1 MEQRTLAKLWRWRF
15 NRVLSLMPDAVALL
29 LGDARQSMDRDQV
42 HFEVFARRQHG
53 SSWSLQLATEDRTRA
68 IEAADE
74 LLSESRAISVKV
86 TKETLD
92 AETREFKTVTIV
104 SKGEPDRG
112 KPKPPREGVEPLCV
126 SPQDLYT
133 VHARDRIGRL
143 LEGWLARNKATP
155 FELLHRPDLIE
166 KLEASGLELQ
176 HAIQKVAIPEA
187 QARGKTVHHVIRDF
201 QKLVQATIDRVM
213 RHERKGRFPDFET
226 EDFAVAAERLVGDPE
241 QQYFLGAGV
250 AKAMSGGASW
260 SGKVNR
266 LLDLADKAPR
276 DPAARALAFQVLE
289 IPLAEILGARA
300 GIMELLGVHLDLGGA
315 LAAMT
320 RLAAADSVDA
330 LIAIEP
336 AVAKV
341 MPQLQGPAARLA
353 NWLDGPYF
361 EDVRTA
367 IAHRVLG
374 ELTGPK
380 RLRPSDA
387 EGEIVILRA
396 LAMSLTAAAGRILT
410 LEEVQD
416 AFINRSRTLV
426 RADFVE
432 AFLGHDRSLLGE
444 VEALL
449 WLSENVTGAAN
460 ERQASRWVQ
469 ANVSALRFETDLRAG
484 PDSAATK
491 LAALA
496 DLQRAVFRCGFVDE
510 ESAPIALKIGE
521 IGGLVEADARLTQ
534 ALARAQAPVVN
545 RLTLLLRLA
554 AGETAPKGPATD
566 RARLEALRLMRAPE
580 IRAEIA
586 KTPDA
591 VDRVRSLMLSA
602 GLAA

>member
-1 MEQRTLAKLWRWRF
+1 
-15 NRVLSLMPDAVALL
+15 
-29 LGDARQSMDRDQV
+29 MDRAQV
-42 HFEVFARRQHG
+42 HFEVLARRQHG

-68 IEAADE
+68 IESADE
-74 LLSESRAISVKV
+74 LLAEHRAISVKV

-92 AETREFKTVTIV
+92 EETREFKTVTILT
-104 SKGEPDRG
+104 KGEPDRG
-112 KPKPPREGVEPLCV
+112 KVKKPREGLEPLCV
-126 SPQDLYT
+126 SPHDLYT
-133 VHARDRIGRL
+133 LHARDRIGRL
-143 LEGWLARNKATP
+143 LEGWLARNRATP

-166 KLEASGLELQ
+166 KLEATGLELQ

-213 RHERKGRFPDFET
+213 RDERKGRFPDFEK
-226 EDFAVAAERLVGDPE
+226 ESFAAAAERLVGQPN
-241 QQYFLGAGV
+241 QQYLLGGGIAR
-250 AKAMSGGASW
+250 AMSTGSSW

-266 LLDLADKAPR
+266 LLDLADQAPR
-276 DPAARALAFQVLE
+276 EPDARALAFHGLE
-289 IPLAEILGARA
+289 TPLTEILGARA

-320 RLAAADSVDA
+320 RLAAADAVDG
-330 LIAIEP
+330 LISIEP

-361 EDVRTA
+361 ENVRTA
-367 IAHRVLG
+367 IAQRVLK

-380 RLRPSDA
+380 RLRPNDA
-387 EGEIVILRA
+387 EGEIVMLRA
-396 LAMSLTAAAGRILT
+396 LAMALTTAVGRILT
-410 LEEVQD
+410 YEEVEE

-432 AFLGHDRSLLGE
+432 AFLGHDRSPLGE

-449 WLSENVTGAAN
+449 WLSENVTGGAN
-460 ERQASRWVQ
+460 KRQASRWVQ

-496 DLQRAVFRCGFVDE
+496 ELQRSVFRCGFVTE
-510 ESAPIALKIGE
+510 EAGPIALKIGE
-521 IGGLVEADARLTQ
+521 VGGQIEADARLAH
-534 ALARAQAPVVN
+534 ALSRAAAPVVN

-554 AGETAPKGPATD
+554 AGETAPRGPAAD
-566 RARLEALRLMRAPE
+566 RAKAEAMRLMRAPE

-586 KTPDA
+586 RTPDA
-591 VDRVRSLMLSA
+591 VNRVRALMQTA
-602 GLAA
+602 GMAA

>member
-1 MEQRTLAKLWRWRF
+1 M
-15 NRVLSLMPDAVALL
+15 NRA
-29 LGDARQSMDRDQV
+29 QV
-42 HFEVFARRQHG
+42 HFEVLARRQHG

-68 IEAADE
+68 VESAEE
-74 LLSESRAISVKV
+74 LLAEHRAISVKV

-92 AETREFKTVTIV
+92 EETREFKTVTILT
-104 SKGEPDRG
+104 KGEPDRG
-112 KPKPPREGVEPLCV
+112 KVKKPREGLEPLCV
-126 SPQDLYT
+126 SPHDLYSL
-133 VHARDRIGRL
+133 HARDRIGRL
-143 LEGWLARNKATP
+143 LEGWLARNRATP

-201 QKLVQATIDRVM
+201 QKLVQAAIDRVM
-213 RHERKGRFPDFET
+213 RDERKGRFPDFET
-226 EDFAVAAERLVGDPE
+226 ESFAAAAERLSGHSN
-241 QQYFLGAGV
+241 QHYLLSGGIAR
-250 AKAMSGGASW
+250 AMSTGTSW

-266 LLDLADKAPR
+266 LLDLADQAPR
-276 DPAARALAFQVLE
+276 EPAARALAFQVLE
-289 IPLAEILGARA
+289 TPLTEILGARA
-300 GIMELLGVHLDLGGA
+300 GVMELLGVHLDLGGS

-320 RLAAADSVDA
+320 RLAAAESVDA
-330 LIAIEP
+330 LISIEP

-341 MPQLQGPAARLA
+341 IPQLQGPAARLA

-361 EDVRTA
+361 ENVRAA
-367 IAHRVLG
+367 IAQRVLA

-380 RLRPSDA
+380 RLRPNDA

-396 LAMSLTAAAGRILT
+396 LAMALTTAVGRILT

-432 AFLGHDRSLLGE
+432 AFLGHDRSPLGE

-449 WLSENVTGAAN
+449 WLSENVTGGAN
-460 ERQASRWVQ
+460 KRQASRWVQ
-469 ANVSALRFETDLRAG
+469 ANVSALRFETDLRSG

-496 DLQRAVFRCGFVDE
+496 ELQRSVFRCGFVAE
-510 ESAPIALKIGE
+510 ESGPIAVKIGE
-521 IGGLVEADARLTQ
+521 VGGQIEADARLAQ
-534 ALARAQAPVVN
+534 ALSRAAAPVVN

-554 AGETAPKGPATD
+554 AGETAPRGPAAD
-566 RARLEALRLMRAPE
+566 RAKIEAIRLMRAPE

-586 KTPDA
+586 RTPHA
-591 VDRVRSLMLSA
+591 VDRVRALMQTA
-602 GLAA
+602 GMAA

>member
-1 MEQRTLAKLWRWRF
+1 
-15 NRVLSLMPDAVALL
+15 
-29 LGDARQSMDRDQV
+29 MDRAQV

-68 IEAADE
+68 IESAEE
-74 LLSESRAISVKV
+74 LLAEQRAISVRV

-92 AETREFKTVTIV
+92 EETREFKTVTILT
-104 SKGEPDRG
+104 KGEPDRG
-112 KPKPPREGVEPLCV
+112 KVKKPREGLEPLCV
-126 SPQDLYT
+126 SPHDLYT
-133 VHARDRIGRL
+133 LHARDRIGRL
-143 LEGWLARNKATP
+143 LEGWLTRNRATP

-166 KLEASGLELQ
+166 KLEATGLELQ

-213 RHERKGRFPDFET
+213 RDERKGRFPDFET
-226 EDFAVAAERLVGDPE
+226 ESFAAAAERLVGHPN
-241 QQYFLGAGV
+241 QQYLLGGGIAR
-250 AKAMSGGASW
+250 AMSTGASW

-266 LLDLADKAPR
+266 LLDLADQAPR
-276 DPAARALAFQVLE
+276 EPAARALAFHMLE
-289 IPLAEILGARA
+289 TPLTEILGARA

-320 RLAAADSVDA
+320 RLAAADAVDA
-330 LIAIEP
+330 LISIEP

-361 EDVRTA
+361 ENVRTA
-367 IAHRVLG
+367 IAHRVLK

-380 RLRPSDA
+380 RLRPNDA
-387 EGEIVILRA
+387 EGEIVMLRA
-396 LAMSLTAAAGRILT
+396 LAMALTTAVGRILT
-410 LEEVQD
+410 YDEVQE

-432 AFLGHDRSLLGE
+432 AFLGHDRSPLGE

-449 WLSENVTGAAN
+449 WLSENVTGGAN
-460 ERQASRWVQ
+460 KRQASRWVQ

-496 DLQRAVFRCGFVDE
+496 ELQRSVFRCGFVVE
-510 ESAPIALKIGE
+510 EANPIAVKIGE
-521 IGGLVEADARLTQ
+521 VGGQIEADARLAQ
-534 ALARAQAPVVN
+534 ALARAAAPVVN

-554 AGETAPKGPATD
+554 AGETAPRGPAAD
-566 RARLEALRLMRAPE
+566 RAKTEAIRLMRAPE

-591 VDRVRSLMLSA
+591 VDRVRALMQTA
-602 GLAA
+602 GMAA

>member
-1 MEQRTLAKLWRWRF
+1 MH
-15 NRVLSLMPDAVALL
+15 
-29 LGDARQSMDRDQV
+29 GGQV

-68 IEAADE
+68 IESAE
-74 LLSESRAISVKV
+74 EMLTEHRAISVRV

-92 AETREFKTVTIV
+92 EETREFKTVTILT
-104 SKGEPDRG
+104 KGEPDRG
-112 KPKPPREGVEPLCV
+112 KAKKPREGLEPLCV
-126 SPQDLYT
+126 SPHDLYSL
-133 VHARDRIGRL
+133 HARDRIGRL
-143 LEGWLARNKATP
+143 LEGWLARNRATP

-166 KLEASGLELQ
+166 KLEATGLELQ

-213 RHERKGRFPDFET
+213 RDDRKGRFPDFEK
-226 EDFAVAAERLVGDPE
+226 DGFAASAERLVGDPD
-241 QQYFLGAGV
+241 QQYLLGGGV
-250 AKAMSGGASW
+250 AKAMSTGASW

-266 LLDLADKAPR
+266 LLDLADQAPR
-276 DPAARALAFQVLE
+276 EPAARALAFHVLE
-289 IPLAEILGARA
+289 LPLTEILGARA

-320 RLAAADSVDA
+320 RLAAADAVDA
-330 LIAIEP
+330 LISIEP
-336 AVAKV
+336 AVARV
-341 MPQLQGPAARLA
+341 MPPLQGPAARLA

-361 EDVRTA
+361 ESVRTA
-367 IAHRVLG
+367 IAHRVLK

-387 EGEIVILRA
+387 EGEIVMLRA
-396 LAMSLTAAAGRILT
+396 LAMSLTTAVGRILT
-410 LEEVQD
+410 SEEVQE
-416 AFINRSRTLV
+416 AFVNRSRTLV

-432 AFLGHDRSLLGE
+432 AFLGHDRSPLGE

-449 WLSENVTGAAN
+449 WLSENVTGGAN
-460 ERQASRWVQ
+460 KRQASRWVQ
-469 ANVSALRFETDLRAG
+469 ANVSALRFETDLRGG

-496 DLQRAVFRCGFVDE
+496 DLQRAVFRCGFVE
-510 ESAPIALKIGE
+510 EEANPIAIKIGE
-521 IGGLVEADARLTQ
+521 VGGQIEADARLAQ
-534 ALARAQAPVVN
+534 ALARAAAPVVN

-554 AGETAPKGPATD
+554 AGETAPRGPAAE
-566 RARLEALRLMRAPE
+566 RARAEALRLMRAPE

-591 VDRVRSLMLSA
+591 VDRVRSLMQTA

>member
-1 MEQRTLAKLWRWRF
+1 M
-15 NRVLSLMPDAVALL
+15 NRA
-29 LGDARQSMDRDQV
+29 QV
-42 HFEVFARRQHG
+42 HFEVLARRQHG

-68 IEAADE
+68 VESAEE
-74 LLSESRAISVKV
+74 LLAEHRAISVKV

-92 AETREFKTVTIV
+92 EETREFKTVTILT
-104 SKGEPDRG
+104 KGEPDRG
-112 KPKPPREGVEPLCV
+112 KVKKPREGLEPLCV
-126 SPQDLYT
+126 SPHDLYSL
-133 VHARDRIGRL
+133 HARDRIGRL
-143 LEGWLARNKATP
+143 LEGWLARNRATP

-201 QKLVQATIDRVM
+201 QKLVQAAIDRVM
-213 RHERKGRFPDFET
+213 RDERKGRFPDFET
-226 EDFAVAAERLVGDPE
+226 ESFAAAAERLSGHSN
-241 QQYFLGAGV
+241 QHYLLSGGIAR
-250 AKAMSGGASW
+250 AMSTGTSW

-266 LLDLADKAPR
+266 LLDLADQAPR
-276 DPAARALAFQVLE
+276 EPAARALAFQVLE
-289 IPLAEILGARA
+289 TPLTEILGARA
-300 GIMELLGVHLDLGGA
+300 GVMELLGVHLDLGGS

-320 RLAAADSVDA
+320 RLAAAESVDA
-330 LIAIEP
+330 LISIEP

-341 MPQLQGPAARLA
+341 IPQLQGPAARLA

-361 EDVRTA
+361 ENVRAA
-367 IAHRVLG
+367 IAQRVLA

-380 RLRPSDA
+380 RLRPNDA

-396 LAMSLTAAAGRILT
+396 LAMALTTAVGRILT

-432 AFLGHDRSLLGE
+432 AFLGHDRSPLGE

-449 WLSENVTGAAN
+449 WLSENVTGGAN
-460 ERQASRWVQ
+460 KRQASRWVQ

-496 DLQRAVFRCGFVDE
+496 ELQRSVFRCGFVAE
-510 ESAPIALKIGE
+510 ESGPIAVKIGE
-521 IGGLVEADARLTQ
+521 VGGQIEADARLAQ
-534 ALARAQAPVVN
+534 ALSRAAAPVVN

-554 AGETAPKGPATD
+554 AGETAPRGPAAD
-566 RARLEALRLMRAPE
+566 RAKIEAIRLMRAPE

-586 KTPDA
+586 RTPHA
-591 VDRVRSLMLSA
+591 VDRVRALMQTA
-602 GLAA
+602 GMAA

>member
-1 MEQRTLAKLWRWRF
+1 M
-15 NRVLSLMPDAVALL
+15 NRA
-29 LGDARQSMDRDQV
+29 QV
-42 HFEVFARRQHG
+42 HFEVLARRQHG

-68 IEAADE
+68 VESAEE
-74 LLSESRAISVKV
+74 LLAEHRAISVKV

-92 AETREFKTVTIV
+92 EETREFKTVTILT
-104 SKGEPDRG
+104 KGEPDRG
-112 KPKPPREGVEPLCV
+112 KVKKPREGLEPLCV
-126 SPQDLYT
+126 SPHDLYT
-133 VHARDRIGRL
+133 LHARDRIGRL
-143 LEGWLARNKATP
+143 LEGWLARNRATP

-213 RHERKGRFPDFET
+213 RDERKGRFPDFET
-226 EDFAVAAERLVGDPE
+226 ESFAAAAERLSG
-241 QQYFLGAGV
+241 QSNQHYLLSGGIAR
-250 AKAMSGGASW
+250 AMSTGTSW

-266 LLDLADKAPR
+266 LLDLADQAPR
-276 DPAARALAFQVLE
+276 EPAARALAFQVLE
-289 IPLAEILGARA
+289 TPLTEILGARA
-300 GIMELLGVHLDLGGA
+300 GVMELLGVHLDLGGS

-320 RLAAADSVDA
+320 RLAAAESVDA
-330 LIAIEP
+330 LISIEP

-341 MPQLQGPAARLA
+341 IPQLQGPAARLA

-361 EDVRTA
+361 ENVRAA
-367 IAHRVLG
+367 IAQRVLA

-380 RLRPSDA
+380 RLRPNDA

-396 LAMSLTAAAGRILT
+396 LAMALTTAVGRILT

-432 AFLGHDRSLLGE
+432 AFLGHDRSPLGE

-449 WLSENVTGAAN
+449 WLSENVTGGAN
-460 ERQASRWVQ
+460 KRQASRWVQ

-496 DLQRAVFRCGFVDE
+496 ELQRSVFRCGFVAE
-510 ESAPIALKIGE
+510 ESGPIAVKIGE
-521 IGGLVEADARLTQ
+521 VGGQIEADARLAQ
-534 ALARAQAPVVN
+534 ALSRAAAPVVN

-554 AGETAPKGPATD
+554 AGETAPRGPAAD
-566 RARLEALRLMRAPE
+566 RAKIEAIRLMRAPE

-586 KTPDA
+586 RTPHA
-591 VDRVRSLMLSA
+591 VDRVRALMQTA
-602 GLAA
+602 GMAA

>member
-1 MEQRTLAKLWRWRF
+1 
-15 NRVLSLMPDAVALL
+15 
-29 LGDARQSMDRDQV
+29 MDRAQV

-53 SSWSLQLATEDRTRA
+53 SSWSLQMATEDRTRA
-68 IEAADE
+68 
-74 LLSESRAISVKV
+74 LESAEEMLAEHRAISVRV

-92 AETREFKTVTIV
+92 EETREFKTVTILT
-104 SKGEPDRG
+104 KGEPDRG
-112 KPKPPREGVEPLCV
+112 KVRKPRDGLEPLCV
-126 SPQDLYT
+126 SPHDLYT
-133 VHARDRIGRL
+133 LHARDRIGRL
-143 LEGWLARNKATP
+143 LEGWLARSRATP

-166 KLEASGLELQ
+166 KLEATGLELQ

-213 RHERKGRFPDFET
+213 RDERKGRFPDFET
-226 EDFAVAAERLVGDPE
+226 ESFAAAAERLVGNPN
-241 QQYFLGAGV
+241 QQYLLGGGIAR
-250 AKAMSGGASW
+250 AMSTGSSW

-266 LLDLADKAPR
+266 LLDLADQAPR
-276 DPAARALAFQVLE
+276 EPAARALAFQVLDT
-289 IPLAEILGARA
+289 PLTEILGARA
-300 GIMELLGVHLDLGGA
+300 GIMELLGVHLDRGGA

-320 RLAAADSVDA
+320 RLAAAESVDS
-330 LIAIEP
+330 LISIEP

-361 EDVRTA
+361 ENVRTA
-367 IAHRVLG
+367 IAQRVLK

-380 RLRPSDA
+380 RLRPNDA
-387 EGEIVILRA
+387 EGEIIMLRA
-396 LAMSLTAAAGRILT
+396 LAMALTTAVGRILT
-410 LEEVQD
+410 EEQVQE
-416 AFINRSRTLV
+416 AFVNRSRTLV

-432 AFLGHDRSLLGE
+432 AYLGHDRSPLGE

-449 WLSENVTGAAN
+449 WLSENVTGGAN
-460 ERQASRWVQ
+460 KRQASRWVQ

-496 DLQRAVFRCGFVDE
+496 ELQRSVFRCGFVTE
-510 ESAPIALKIGE
+510 EAGPIAVKIGE
-521 IGGLVEADARLTQ
+521 VGGQIEADARLAQ
-534 ALARAQAPVVN
+534 ALSRAAAPVVN

-554 AGETAPKGPATD
+554 AGETAPRGPAAE
-566 RARLEALRLMRAPE
+566 RAKAEAIRLMRAPE

-591 VDRVRSLMLSA
+591 IDRVRGLMQTA

>member
-1 MEQRTLAKLWRWRF
+1 
-15 NRVLSLMPDAVALL
+15 
-29 LGDARQSMDRDQV
+29 MDRAQV

-53 SSWSLQLATEDRTRA
+53 SSWSLELATEDRTRA
-68 IEAADE
+68 LDAAE
-74 LLSESRAISVKV
+74 EMLEEQRAISVKV

-92 AETREFKTVTIV
+92 EDTREFKTVTILT
-104 SKGEPDRG
+104 KGEPDKG
-112 KPKPPREGVEPLCV
+112 KAKKPREGLEPLCV
-126 SPQDLYT
+126 SPHDLYT
-133 VHARDRIGRL
+133 LHARDRIGRL
-143 LEGWLARNKATP
+143 LEGWLSRNRATP

-166 KLEASGLELQ
+166 KLEATGLELQ
-176 HAIQKVAIPEA
+176 HAIQKVSIPEA

-213 RHERKGRFPDFET
+213 RDDRKGRFPDFAAES
-226 EDFAVAAERLVGDPE
+226 FAVAAERLVGEPNR
-241 QQYFLGAGV
+241 QYLLGGGIAR
-250 AKAMSGGASW
+250 AMSTGASW

-266 LLDLADKAPR
+266 LLDLADQAPR
-276 DPAARALAFQVLE
+276 EPAARALAFHVLE
-289 IPLAEILGARA
+289 QPLTEILGARA

-320 RLAAADSVDA
+320 RLAAAESVDA
-330 LIAIEP
+330 LISIEP

-341 MPQLQGPAARLA
+341 MPPLQGPAARLA

-361 EDVRTA
+361 ENVRTA
-367 IAHRVLG
+367 IAHRVLK

-380 RLRPSDA
+380 RLRPNDA
-387 EGEIVILRA
+387 EGEIVVLRA
-396 LAMSLTAAAGRILT
+396 LAMALTAAVGRILT
-410 LEEVQD
+410 REEVEE
-416 AFINRSRTLV
+416 AFVNRSRTLV

-432 AFLGHDRSLLGE
+432 AFLGHDRSPLGE

-460 ERQASRWVQ
+460 KRQASRWVQ

-496 DLQRAVFRCGFVDE
+496 DLQRGVFRCGFVTE
-510 ESAPIALKIGE
+510 EATPIALKIGE
-521 IGGLVEADARLTQ
+521 VGGQIEADARLSQ
-534 ALARAQAPVVN
+534 ALAKAAAPVVN

-554 AGETAPKGPATD
+554 AGETAPRGPAAD
-566 RARLEALRLMRAPE
+566 RAKAEAMRLMRAPE

-586 KTPDA
+586 RSPDA
-591 VDRVRSLMLSA
+591 VGRVRALMQTA